1 MLRESRHPG
10 NTPFKICLYMVITQ
24 TKMICVIIFYTSIM
38 THCRKTKAKSLRTT
52 EDSILKQLIKEA
64 LETIIEDC
72 HHQRLWIHGSKPS
85 TEQKDQKTK
94 KSKMLK
100 SRCRNIRVLFYYAH
114 NLFCWL
120 SFCYCMFSFE
130 RITGFVISC
139 YIAVE

>member
-1 MLRESRHPG
+1 
-10 NTPFKICLYMVITQ
+10 MVITP
-24 TKMICVIIFYTSIM
+24 VIIFHISKM
-38 THCRKTKAKSLRTT
+38 TNYRKTKAKSLRTT

-72 HHQRLWIHGSKPS
+72 HHQRLWIHGSRPS

-114 NLFCWL
+114 NLFC
-120 SFCYCMFSFE
+120 
-130 RITGFVISC
+130 
-139 YIAVE
+139 